1 MRDQVV
7 QDLALLRPPS
17 VLFVLVVQRAVY
29 APNLGTQRTDGDLL
43 SLHFQK
49 IDQEQAN
56 RLKELL
62 AEHLRSFREFFG
74 KQGA

>member
-7 QDLALLRPPS
+7 QDLALVRPPL
-17 VLFVLVVQRAVY
+17 VLFVLVVRRAVY
-29 APNLGTQRTDGDLL
+29 APNLGTQRKEGDLL

-49 IDQEQAN
+49 IDQEQAS

-62 AEHLRSFREFFG
+62 AEHLLGFREAFG
-74 KQGA
+74 K